1 TTPTGGCIAS
11 ETPQTSR
18 STDLRGALT
27 RSSGARARDPS
38 GPHAERGEAQGLA
51 GPRSAVAARSQLRV
65 PVLRPPPRADMRMSF
80 GTAVVVAGFA
90 GVLSFALLAAAIG
103 SEYWYIIE
111 VRTPNE
117 SDSEELSSHSGL
129 WRIYEGTCARSLH
142 GTRRK
147 NSSSHIIYSFSID
160 TTKYSEPER
169 HLLSLHK
176 VIVILLP
183 LSLVLLVFGGIFGLV
198 SSLARSHGLLSGTA
212 VYLLVCSLLTLS
224 GVSIYISYSQLALAE
239 LRRVLGAEHLAHVH
253 VSFGWSLGVA
263 WLSFGLEVLAGLLLL
278 LAARIA
284 FLQHRHESGARGA

>member
-1 TTPTGGCIAS
+1 
-11 ETPQTSR
+11 
-18 STDLRGALT
+18 
-27 RSSGARARDPS
+27 
-38 GPHAERGEAQGLA
+38 
-51 GPRSAVAARSQLRV
+51 
-65 PVLRPPPRADMRMSF
+65 MRMSF

-129 WRIYEGTCARSLH
+129 WRIYEG
-142 GTRRK
+142 K

-198 SSLARSHGLLSGTA
+198 SSLARSHGLLAGTA
-212 VYLLVCSLLTLS
+212 VYLLVCIGAT
-224 GVSIYISYSQLALAE
+224 SQSEERTIREAAKVQRLQPPPPWHHQLHTHTHTHTHTHPLKVDE
-239 LRRVLGAEHLAHVH
+239 LQPSADIFR
-253 VSFGWSLGVA
+253 
-263 WLSFGLEVLAGLLLL
+263 
-278 LAARIA
+278 
-284 FLQHRHESGARGA
+284 

>member
-1 TTPTGGCIAS
+1 
-11 ETPQTSR
+11 
-18 STDLRGALT
+18 
-27 RSSGARARDPS
+27 
-38 GPHAERGEAQGLA
+38 
-51 GPRSAVAARSQLRV
+51 
-65 PVLRPPPRADMRMSF
+65 MRMSF

-129 WRIYEGTCARSLH
+129 WRIYEG
-142 GTRRK
+142 K

-198 SSLARSHGLLSGTA
+198 SSLARSHGLLAGTA

>member
-1 TTPTGGCIAS
+1 
-11 ETPQTSR
+11 
-18 STDLRGALT
+18 
-27 RSSGARARDPS
+27 
-38 GPHAERGEAQGLA
+38 
-51 GPRSAVAARSQLRV
+51 
-65 PVLRPPPRADMRMSF
+65 MRMSF

-147 NSSSHIIYSFSID
+147 FSAA
-160 TTKYSEPER
+160 R
-169 HLLSLHK
+169 CLHK

-198 SSLARSHGLLSGTA
+198 SSLARSHGLLAG
-212 VYLLVCSLLTLS
+212 LLTLS